1 MNPHALF
8 YEPSGRI
15 HPIGLAAAYLAG
27 LLVTSL
33 LGYLYTL
40 IVLFV
45 PLIYLNFLVTVGFG
59 IALGI
64 LVRLLTKLT
73 QNRSLQHQLLLAIL
87 LGLFANY
94 CQWVGFVLYAI
105 LGIIPGISDYYLN
118 LGMITDPSTFFG
130 VIGEINRVGM
140 WEVFGITANG
150 GILTMIWLL
159 EFAII
164 AAFPVIGAYKAKSIP
179 YAEDLQTWYPK
190 YELDT
195 DFEAIIGPDRFVERL
210 RENALTAL
218 QELDPG
224 LAWKYSKAHI
234 HYLPEATHQ
243 YLSMEKVYIE
253 DRGQGNTEVEV
264 VINNFRLDRQMA
276 KAILDAYPHRKER
289 WEW

>member
-1 MNPHALF
+1 MNPNTLF

-15 HPIGLAAAYLAG
+15 NPIGLAAAYIAG
-27 LLVTSL
+27 LLITSL
-33 LGYLYTL
+33 LAYLYTL
-40 IVLFV
+40 IIQFI
-45 PLIYLNFLVTVGFG
+45 PLIYFNFLITVGFG
-59 IALGI
+59 ITLGV

-73 QNRSLQHQLLLAIL
+73 QNRSLQHQLILAIV

-94 CQWVGFVLYAI
+94 CQWVGFVVYAVM
-105 LGIIPGISDYYLN
+105 GSIPSIGDYYLN
-118 LGMITDPSTFFG
+118 LGLITAPDTFFG

-140 WEVFGITANG
+140 WEVFGIPFNG
-150 GILTMIWLL
+150 VILTIIWLL

-164 AAFPVIGAYKAKSIP
+164 AAFPVIGVYKAKPIP

-195 DFEAIIGPDRFVERL
+195 DFEAILGPDRFVERL

-218 QELDPG
+218 QELEPG
-224 LAWKYSKAHI
+224 KAWKYSKAHI

-243 YLSMEKVYIE
+243 YLSIEKIYIE
-253 DRGQGNTEVEV
+253 ERGQGNKEVEEV
-264 VINNFRLDRQMA
+264 VNNFRLDRQMA
-276 KAILDAYPHRKER
+276 KAILDAFPHKKEK